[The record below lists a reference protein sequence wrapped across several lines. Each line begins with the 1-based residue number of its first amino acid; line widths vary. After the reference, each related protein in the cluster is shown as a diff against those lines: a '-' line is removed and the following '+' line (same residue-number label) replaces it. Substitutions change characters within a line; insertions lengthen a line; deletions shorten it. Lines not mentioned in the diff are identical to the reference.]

1 MWRRRSAIVAFC
13 LLGVFAP
20 TASAQ
25 VAVSPPTS
33 VPAVAAT
40 AGVSAEVPGFA
51 ASLRASAATTGD
63 ASRPPSAGGTATA
76 RAPSVDVA
84 GGSTIGSDGARA
96 SLDVSISTGS
106 PSPPPRAAQPAAA
119 SERGR
124 GGSQAPSAPSRAAT
138 EPPSAVGKVS
148 AQRGDG
154 PAGSTAVAARDRPA
168 GVSTSRRTQ
177 VDDERQLMGAGGDA
191 GPNTGE
197 GTPDEAAS
205 SAGGASSSAA
215 LLALVAVLVPL
226 AGWVLAHAGEGFQRG
241 SFFSFL
247 ERPG

>member
-13 LLGVFAP
+13 LLGAYAP

-33 VPAVAAT
+33 VPAIAAT
-40 AGVSAEVPGFA
+40 AGVSAEVPGLA

-63 ASRPPSAGGTATA
+63 TSRPPSVGGTATA
-76 RAPSVDVA
+76 RAPGVDVA
-84 GGSTIGSDGARA
+84 GSSTIGSDGTSA
-96 SLDVSISTGS
+96 SLDVSISTGRT
-106 PSPPPRAAQPAAA
+106 SPPPRAAQPAGA

-124 GGSQAPSAPSRAAT
+124 GGSRAPSASSRGAAG
-138 EPPSAVGKVS
+138 PPKAVGKVS

-154 PAGSTAVAARDRPA
+154 PAGTTAMPARERPA
-168 GVSTSRRTQ
+168 RVSTSPRTE
-177 VDDERQLMGAGGDA
+177 VDEERQLIGAGGGA

-197 GTPDEAAS
+197 GAPDEAAS
-205 SAGGASSSAA
+205 WAGGASSSAA
-215 LLALVAVLVPL
+215 LLSLVAVLIPL
-226 AGWVLAHAGEGFQRG
+226 AGWVLAHAGAGLPRR
-241 SFFSFL
+241 SFFSIL